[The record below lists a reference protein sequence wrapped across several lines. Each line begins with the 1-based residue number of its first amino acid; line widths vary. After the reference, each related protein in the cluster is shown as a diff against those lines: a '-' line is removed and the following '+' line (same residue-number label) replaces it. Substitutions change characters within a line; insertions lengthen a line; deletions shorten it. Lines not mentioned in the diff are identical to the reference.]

1 MAIHVALNHVT
12 SYKYDRLVA
21 LGPQVVRLRP
31 APHCRTP
38 ILSYSLKIEPSGHF
52 VNWQQDPFANYLARL
67 VVPEKVREFKV
78 TVDLVAEM
86 AVYNPF
92 DFFLEESAGKFPF
105 AYDEAL
111 AAELAPYLVADEAGP
126 LLAAYLR
133 TIPREPRATVDFLV
147 DLNQRL
153 QSDVRYLIRMEP
165 GVQTPEET
173 LAKGCGSCRDSGWL
187 MVQLLRHL
195 GLAARFVSGYLIQLA
210 PDQEALDGPSGTDI
224 DFTDLHAWCEVYLP
238 GAGWIGFDPT
248 SGLLAGEGHI
258 PLACTPQPSSAAPI
272 SGGVDE
278 SEVDFSHHMAVSRI
292 WESPRVTLPYTEEQ
306 WRAVLALGDA
316 VDARLVAGD
325 VRLTMGGEPTFV
337 SVDDR
342 DGAEWN
348 TDALGP
354 TKRMRAQE
362 LVLRLR
368 DHYGRGGFLHFGQ
381 GKWYPGEQLP
391 RWALSICWRADGVP
405 CWNDPRLFADEREP
419 QHYTADDARRFATT
433 LARRLG
439 IADTTVQPGF
449 EDTFY
454 YLWRERRLPVN
465 VDPFDARL
473 ADELERNRL
482 RRVFAQGLD
491 APVGYVLPLRR
502 EHGPGLAG
510 GHWVTG
516 PWHVRDERLYLIPG
530 DSPMGYRL
538 PLDSLPW
545 VRDTEFPWLAERDP
559 FDPRGPLPGTFGDGT
574 APGRPGSGAG

>member
-1 MAIHVALNHVT
+1 MAIHVALSHVT
-12 SYKYDRLVA
+12 HYRYDRLVS

-31 APHCRTP
+31 APHCRTK
-38 ILSYSLKIEPSGHF
+38 ILSYSLRVEPAEHF
-52 VNWQQDPFANYLARL
+52 INWQQDPFANYLARL
-67 VVPEKVREFKV
+67 VFPGQMREFKV

-92 DFFLEESAGKFPF
+92 DFFLEPSAEKFPF
-105 AYDEAL
+105 AYSDEL
-111 AAELAPYLVADEAGP
+111 ADELAPYRVADASGPAFEAFVAG
-126 LLAAYLR
+126 
-133 TIPREPRATVDFLV
+133 IPREPRATIDFLV
-147 DLNQRL
+147 ELNQRL
-153 QSDVRYLIRMEP
+153 QRDIRYLIRMEP
-165 GVQTPEET
+165 GVQTPEQT
-173 LAKGCGSCRDSGWL
+173 LALASGSCRDSGWL
-187 MVQLLRHL
+187 MVQVLRRL

-210 PDQEALDGPSGTDI
+210 PDQKALDGPSGTEV

-258 PLACTPQPSSAAPI
+258 PLACTPQPASAAPI

-278 SEVDFSHHMAVSRI
+278 AEVEFSHDMAVTRI
-292 WESPRVTLPYTEEQ
+292 WESPRVTLPYSEAQ
-306 WRAVLALGDA
+306 WQAVLALGER
-316 VDARLVAGD
+316 VDAKLVAGD

-337 SVDDR
+337 SIDDR

-368 DHYGRGGFLHFGQ
+368 DHYGAGGFLHHGQ

-391 RWALSICWRADGVP
+391 RWALSICWRADGQP
-405 CWNDPRLFADEREP
+405 CWSDPALFADERVP
-419 QHYTADDARRFATT
+419 QNRTAADAQRFAQA

-439 IADTTVQPGF
+439 VVDSTVQAGY

-454 YLWRERRLPVN
+454 YLWRERQLPVN

-473 ADELERNRL
+473 SDEMERNRL
-482 RRVFAQGLD
+482 RRVYAQGLE

-502 EHGPGLAG
+502 EGAPGLAG
-510 GHWVTG
+510 GRWATG
-516 PWHVRDERLYLIPG
+516 PWHFRGERMYLIPG

-545 VRDTEFPWLAERDP
+545 VRDTEYPFLVEQDP
-559 FDPRGPLPGTFGDGT
+559 FAPRGPLPAAGASLLAFE
-574 APGRPGSGAG
+574 GSIGSM